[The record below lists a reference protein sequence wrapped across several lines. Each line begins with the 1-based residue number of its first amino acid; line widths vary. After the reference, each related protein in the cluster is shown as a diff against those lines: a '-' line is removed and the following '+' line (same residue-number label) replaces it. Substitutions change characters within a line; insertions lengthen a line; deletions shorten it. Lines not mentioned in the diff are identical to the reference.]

1 MKFTSNI
8 VPLIKEQLQNDKVDL
23 KIFSPYLTGSAA
35 LEIAQLG
42 KSAKVYTLVNVQVLA
57 SGASSYSAI
66 KALLKKKIP
75 VYYLPNL
82 HAKMVVAKDRFVTLG
97 SQNFT
102 ERGAG
107 ANFETNVRVR
117 GVSKGVEALVAKM
130 ERKAT
135 LLTPGFLESV
145 NNAAKALA
153 DQYKALREQA
163 DELDRDLIAAEKSR
177 ASAQRG
183 ERAIDAEVRSE
194 LAKRPQ
200 SNPRKCTIVS
210 RYDEK
215 NAKLQHS
222 LKGEELL
229 SWSVGKAPH
238 ELKPQHRYL
247 CISGAGKLGWVRV
260 NRTVYSFIENQID
273 MERGE
278 IRGQVHWEVGVDATE
293 QACKA
298 RRGGYNLRVAV
309 ADHQGKE
316 LCHVFMRYNTE
327 DLDIDPAVLLRSTDT
342 PKAPIAERRKAAEW
356 INANTESFKEDIKR
370 IITTPFKFQEKLT
383 GDRADKF
390 FGGDGTSHLLCLVEL
405 SSNVALR
412 VIDPVETTAG

>member
-57 SGASSYSAI
+57 SGASNCDTI
-66 KALLKKKIP
+66 KTLLDNEIP
-75 VYYLPNL
+75 VYVLPKL
-82 HAKMVVAKDRFVTLG
+82 HAKMVVARDRFVTLG

-102 ERGAG
+102 ERGAT
-107 ANFETNVRVR
+107 ANLETNIRVR
-117 GVSKGVEALVAKM
+117 GVSKGVQALVAKM
-130 ERKAT
+130 ERQAT

-145 NNAAKALA
+145 NKAAQVLVGKY
-153 DQYKALREQA
+153 DALREQA
-163 DELDRDLIAAEKSR
+163 DKLDRDLIAAEKSR

-200 SNPRKCTIVS
+200 SNPRKCSIVS
-210 RYDEK
+210 RFDEK
-215 NAKLQHS
+215 YARLQHS

-229 SWSVGKAPH
+229 TWPIGKKTH
-238 ELKPQHRYL
+238 DLKPQHRYL

-260 NRTVYSFIENQID
+260 NKTVYSFIENRIGVD
-273 MERGE
+273 
-278 IRGQVHWEVGVDATE
+278 RGQIKGQAQWGVAIDASDK
-293 QACKA
+293 ACKA
-298 RRGGYNLRVAV
+298 KKGDYNLRVAV
-309 ADHQGKE
+309 IDREDKE

-327 DLDIDPAVLLRSTDT
+327 DLDVYPAVMLRNSGK
-342 PKAPIAERRKAAEW
+342 PKAPADERRKAVEW
-356 INANTESFKEDIKR
+356 IDANTESFARDIKR
-370 IITTPFKFQEKLT
+370 LITTPFKFEENLT
-383 GDRADKF
+383 GERADKF
-390 FGGDGTSHLLCLVEL
+390 FGAEGTSHTLCLVKL
-405 SSNVALR
+405 RSNVALR
-412 VIDPVETTAG
+412 VLEPEEEPAG